1 MARVKMAA
9 GGADAHGWR
18 IQADGPGNG
27 DVTMRYDREWLRK
40 TKDAKVYIGLV
51 SEKMVRI
58 PELQDR
64 LIVGTIF
71 NVVQES
77 FRQRVAAGTDF
88 SREMA
93 NIVDLDEL
101 ADELIQE
108 KRCAAYSLPV
118 PET

>member
-1 MARVKMAA
+1 
-9 GGADAHGWR
+9 
-18 IQADGPGNG
+18 
-27 DVTMRYDREWLRK
+27 MRYDREWLRK
-40 TKDAKVYIGLV
+40 TKDAKVYIGQV
-51 SEKMVRI
+51 SEKMIQI

-93 NIVDLDEL
+93 DIDDLNSL

-108 KRCAAYSLPV
+108 KRCAAYSSLAPA
-118 PET
+118 T

>member
-1 MARVKMAA
+1 
-9 GGADAHGWR
+9 
-18 IQADGPGNG
+18 
-27 DVTMRYDREWLRK
+27 MRYDREWLRK

-71 NVVQES
+71 SVVVES
-77 FRQRVAAGTDF
+77 FRGSVAAGTDF
-88 SREMA
+88 SRDMA
-93 NIVDLDEL
+93 DIADLDKL

-108 KRCAAYSLPV
+108 KRCAEYSLPA
-118 PET
+118 PEA